1 MLSSVTKAWSEE
13 EGGAKTW
20 RTTSLKIIG
29 MLWVSVHVPPRKR
42 TLKSIQPTT
51 SDFAWNLPDNTCMSF
66 VECIEETP
74 EPTPAPSAGEIESL
88 TPQPT
93 PEPTTPA
100 PYATVSSSIELLK
113 SKRELIENQVLVSM
127 RLGIP
132 SPSKRY
138 KFDRLVRALQII
150 AIDGFGAP
158 FKVRPDTIPIQM
170 QLPRM

>member
-1 MLSSVTKAWSEE
+1 
-13 EGGAKTW
+13 
-20 RTTSLKIIG
+20 
-29 MLWVSVHVPPRKR
+29 
-42 TLKSIQPTT
+42 
-51 SDFAWNLPDNTCMSF
+51 MSF

-74 EPTPAPSAGEIESL
+74 EPTPALSAGEIESL

-158 FKVRPDTIPIQM
+158 FKVRSDTIPIQM